1 MFKHVNLKWALG
13 LAVPAIA
20 ALTLVAG
27 AAAGPSP
34 NLSFGAS
41 NDGASAG
48 WSQGK
53 GSAIDLTLGS
63 SGGSFAEITLH
74 HVEGVVVSDLT
85 APSFTTD
92 NYSAGSPRY
101 FITLSDRHSLWG
113 YPAASGL
120 NGGDMAW
127 AIDNGNTYMSWSQVQ
142 SSAEGSASVTGAFV
156 IADADQA
163 AGTADEITGLSFGDT
178 SFN

>member
-1 MFKHVNLKWALG
+1 MSKHLNLKWALA

-20 ALTLVAG
+20 ALTLAAG
-27 AAAGPSP
+27 AVAAPSP

-41 NDGASAG
+41 SDGASAG

-63 SGGSFAEITLH
+63 TGGSYAEVTLH
-74 HVEGVVVSDLT
+74 HVGGVVSGLP
-85 APSFTTD
+85 APSFSTS
-92 NYSAGSPRY
+92 NYNAGSPRY
-101 FITLSDRHSLWG
+101 FITLSDGHSLWG
-113 YPAASGL
+113 YAAASGL
-120 NGGDMAW
+120 NGDDMAW
-127 AIDNGNTYMSWSQVQ
+127 AIDNGNTYMSWDAVQ

-163 AGTADEITGLSFGDT
+163 AGTVDEITGLTFGGTD
-178 SFN
+178 FN

>member
-1 MFKHVNLKWALG
+1 MFEHVNRRWA
-13 LAVPAIA
+13 V
-20 ALTLVAG
+20 ALTVSAVMAMLFAVG
-27 AAAGPSP
+27 ASAGPSP

-74 HVEGVVVSDLT
+74 HVGGVVGDLA
-85 APSFTTD
+85 APSFSTD
-92 NYSAGSPRY
+92 NYNAGSPRY
-101 FITLSDRHSLWG
+101 FITLDDGHSLWG
-113 YPAASGL
+113 YPANSGL

-127 AIDNGNTYMSWSQVQ
+127 AIDNGNTYLSWAGVQ
-142 SSAEGSASVTGAFV
+142 ASSEAGAAVTGAYV

-163 AGTADEITGLSFGDT
+163 PGTVDEITGLTFGGTD
-178 SFN
+178 FN